1 MKTKSIKDLIRD
13 RKQRETWIAV
23 AVAKKSYPWHTVNY
37 GFYHKLNFL
46 NLNITNSLDAIK
58 NEKP

>member
-13 RKQRETWIAV
+13 RKQENIWIAL
-23 AVAKKSYPWHTVNY
+23 AKKSYPWLTVRY
-37 GFYHKLNFL
+37 SIYHKLNFL

>member
-13 RKQRETWIAV
+13 RKQSRTWIV
-23 AVAKKSYPWHTVNY
+23 VTKKLYPWFTVNY
-37 GFYHKLNFL
+37 NLCHKLNFL
-46 NLNITNSLDAIK
+46 NLNLVNSLDAIK